1 MKDSDIQNKENTCS
15 FQNAH
20 ILNEFAKALQN
31 IGSDIENS
39 VSLFDAIGEKNEV
52 FQKLEKSITS
62 PSIEPI
68 IHMHEISK
76 NEIYNFVYE
85 NFVKTFSI
93 HKDKFNFI
101 HVGKTN
107 KDEIVFFISTND
119 KELKELL
126 SKTEFEYATGDL
138 SEYLDVSF
146 CFLESD
152 MEKDLTNTKKIELSN
167 A

>member
-1 MKDSDIQNKENTCS
+1 MEKTKIIQEENSSS
-15 FQNAH
+15 FKNAH
-20 ILNEFAKALQN
+20 IFNEFAKTLQN
-31 IGSDIENS
+31 IGADIENS
-39 VSLFDAIGEKNEV
+39 VTLFDSIGEKNEV

-76 NEIYNFVYE
+76 QEIFNFVYG
-85 NFVKTFSI
+85 NFVKTFSKN
-93 HKDKFNFI
+93 KDKFNFI
-101 HVGKTN
+101 HVAKTGI
-107 KDEIVFFISTND
+107 EEVVFFISTKDQETND
-119 KELKELL
+119 LL

-138 SEYLDVSF
+138 AEYLDVSF

-152 MEKDLTNTKKIELSN
+152 MEQDLSNTEKIELSN